1 MEKDVAAF
9 MKYYNLERLH
19 KANNDLSPINYENSL
34 KQASG
39 CT

>member
-19 KANNDLSPINYENSL
+19 TANNDLSPINYENSL
-34 KQASG
+34 KQVSG
-39 CT
+39 WT